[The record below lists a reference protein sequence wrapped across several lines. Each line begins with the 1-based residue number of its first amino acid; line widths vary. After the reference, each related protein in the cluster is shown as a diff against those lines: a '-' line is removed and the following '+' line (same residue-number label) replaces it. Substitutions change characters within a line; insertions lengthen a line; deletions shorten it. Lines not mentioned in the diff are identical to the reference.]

1 MARAMKNAPVD
12 AILRPGPDDWELW
25 LVDPQGGMAIE
36 ADMGNLSRF
45 KNLLLGVP
53 VRDILAVPLW
63 VGMEGELDDIVELEM
78 SARHL
83 VARNARLN
91 HVTVLENESR
101 RLVLAMG
108 VVDDDSAIDAVRHAR
123 EFECSPR
130 LFHPTDGEIA
140 VWREFS
146 QVCVA
151 FYSGKECVHFVYTG
165 ESGLTPSLCEAVNR
179 TAARLRWEEVLPAMP
194 ARAVLYGGF
203 SEQEGGLLGEA
214 LRIDWRMEQTLPPP
228 VIPENRGNP
237 LSPAAAGRMTKR
249 AVRRK
254 VVRFATI
261 GAIVYSVLLAGMAL
275 DLLVGMVR
283 AHRLEGEVRN
293 IEPAALDA
301 RERMNAWRNARP
313 AVDPTLFAIDQLA
326 AVAARIPGDRVRL
339 TEYEFNK
346 GKLFIAGEAADVSES
361 YEFFQKV
368 QNDPRL
374 QDYEWTS
381 RQPKLAGRNKVRF
394 EMEGTRYDAEP
405 GK

>member
-1 MARAMKNAPVD
+1 MKKTPVD
-12 AILRPGPDDWELW
+12 AILRPGLDDWELW
-25 LVDPQGGMAIE
+25 TLDQHGAKTLE
-36 ADMGNLSRF
+36 ADVGNLSRF

-53 VRDILAVPLW
+53 SRDILAVPLW
-63 VGMEGELDDIVELEM
+63 AGMEGELEEIVELEM

-83 VARNARLN
+83 LGRNARLN
-91 HVTVLENESR
+91 HVAVSAKGSR

-108 VVDDDSAIDAVRHAR
+108 VVDDDAAADGVRYAR

-130 LFHPTDGEIA
+130 LFQPADAEIA

-146 QVCVA
+146 HVCVA
-151 FYSGKECVHFVYTG
+151 FYSSGECVHFTYTG
-165 ESGLTPSLCEAVNR
+165 ESSLTPALCEMLAR
-179 TAARLRWEEVLPAMP
+179 TAVRLRWEEVLAAMP

-203 SEQEGGLLGEA
+203 SENEGGLLGEA
-214 LRIDWRMEQTLPPP
+214 LRIDWRIDGVLPPP
-228 VIPENRGNP
+228 IIPEHRGNP
-237 LSPAAAGRMTKR
+237 LSPSAANTLNRR

-254 VVRFATI
+254 TIRLATI

-275 DLLVGMVR
+275 DLLAATLRSHGLR
-283 AHRLEGEVRN
+283 REVRE
-293 IEPAALDA
+293 IEPAALEA

-326 AVAARIPGDRVRL
+326 AVAAQIPGDRVRL

-346 GKLFIAGEAADVSES
+346 GKLFVAGEAADVSES

-374 QDYEWTS
+374 QDYNWTS
-381 RQPKLAGRNKVRF
+381 RQPKLAGKNKVRF

-405 GK
+405 SE